1 MRNKNVKINKNIEKL
16 ERKSI
21 NARVTNIFLL
31 FMVIFGLLVVRL
43 VYLSFIVG
51 PEHKEYAS
59 KQQVLSQV
67 ISPKRG
73 TIYDSTGKA
82 LAMSAKVDT
91 ITINPKEIIVK
102 DKDEEVQEL
111 KTKAR
116 KELVAKGLSEIFE
129 LDYKEVLDKVNSNS
143 TYQII
148 AKKVTQ
154 EKVNELQEWMNEN
167 KIYAGINIDE
177 TDERFYP
184 YENLAS
190 NLIGF
195 CGTDGY
201 GLEGLE
207 ERLNSILTGVSG
219 RKVSSGDSQ
228 QKEIPNSNELYIEA
242 EDGSDVILSIDYNI
256 QTIAEKYLKQAVE
269 ENDCQKGGNVIIMQ
283 PDTGDVL
290 AMATY
295 PNYNLNTPF
304 TPNTEELQK
313 EWKKMSAEEKANA
326 QYSMWKNLAVAQ
338 NYEPGSTFK
347 IITSAIALEENLIE
361 ADNDKDFLCTG
372 SETIYETTIKCWR
385 SYNPHGYQSLRHAL
399 QNSCNPAFIQ
409 LGQKIGVTT
418 FYKYLNAFGFMNKT
432 NNLFYGES
440 NSVFHD
446 RDEVG
451 PIELATLSFGQR
463 FTVTPLQLVTAIS
476 SIANDGVLMQPRIVK
491 QIVNKDT
498 NTTTS
503 IEPVEVRKVL
513 STETCDTLKS
523 MLESVVTSGTGKYAA
538 VEGYSIGG
546 KTGTSEPI
554 QNDKNSYYVASYV
567 AISPILDTKVCV
579 LVTLYDPQGRSHE
592 GGQIAAPVISQ
603 IMSETLP
610 YLGIA
615 ADKDNSSNNKDT
627 IMVTDVRNKT
637 LTEAAKILENAG
649 FKTLYNIEGDKNEL
663 LVTDQVPKPGIKLSE
678 DSIICLY
685 TTEND
690 SRTTIKMP
698 NLKGKTLKE
707 AANMLR
713 AVNLNYTYEGSG
725 KVLTQS
731 VLADEPV
738 EEGTVVKLTLK
749 KEITDAY

>member
-1 MRNKNVKINKNIEKL
+1 
-16 ERKSI
+16 
-21 NARVTNIFLL
+21 
-31 FMVIFGLLVVRL
+31 
-43 VYLSFIVG
+43 
-51 PEHKEYAS
+51 
-59 KQQVLSQV
+59 
-67 ISPKRG
+67 
-73 TIYDSTGKA
+73 
-82 LAMSAKVDT
+82 
-91 ITINPKEIIVK
+91 
-102 DKDEEVQEL
+102 
-111 KTKAR
+111 
-116 KELVAKGLSEIFE
+116 
-129 LDYKEVLDKVNSNS
+129 
-143 TYQII
+143 
-148 AKKVTQ
+148 
-154 EKVNELQEWMNEN
+154 
-167 KIYAGINIDE
+167 
-177 TDERFYP
+177 
-184 YENLAS
+184 
-190 NLIGF
+190 
-195 CGTDGY
+195 
-201 GLEGLE
+201 
-207 ERLNSILTGVSG
+207 
-219 RKVSSGDSQ
+219 
-228 QKEIPNSNELYIEA
+228 
-242 EDGSDVILSIDYNI
+242 
-256 QTIAEKYLKQAVE
+256 
-269 ENDCQKGGNVIIMQ
+269 MQ

-304 TPNTEELQK
+304 TPNTQELQK
-313 EWKKMSAEEKANA
+313 DWKKMSAEEKANA

-361 ADNDKDFLCTG
+361 CDNDKDFLCTG
-372 SETIYETTIKCWR
+372 SETIYETNIKCWR
-385 SYNPHGYQSLRHAL
+385 SYNPHGYQSLREAL

-498 NTTTS
+498 NTTTN
-503 IEPVEVRKVL
+503 IDPVEVRKVL

-554 QNDKNSYYVASYV
+554 KNDKNSYYVASYV
-567 AISPILDTKVCV
+567 AISPIVDTKVCV

-603 IMSETLP
+603 IMSEVLP

-615 ADKDNSSNNKDT
+615 SDKDNSSSDEDT

-637 LTEAAKILENAG
+637 LAEAAKVLEKAG
-649 FKTLYNIEGDKNEL
+649 FKTLYNIEGNKNEL

-731 VLADEPV
+731 VLTDEAV

>member
-498 NTTTS
+498 NTTTN

>member
-21 NARVTNIFLL
+21 NARVTNIFFL
-31 FMVIFGLLVVRL
+31 FMIIFGLLVVRL

-91 ITINPKEIIVK
+91 ITINPKEIMVK
-102 DKDEEVQEL
+102 DEDEEVQEL

-129 LDYKEVLDKVNSNS
+129 LDYQEILDKVNSNS

-154 EKVNELQEWMNEN
+154 EKVNELQDWMDEHEV
-167 KIYAGINIDE
+167 YSGINIDE

-304 TPNTEELQK
+304 TPNTQELQK
-313 EWKKMSAEEKANA
+313 DWKKLSAEEKANA
-326 QYSMWKNLAVAQ
+326 QYSMWKNLAVSQ

-347 IITSAIALEENLIE
+347 IITSAIALEENLVE

-372 SETIYETTIKCWR
+372 SENIYDTNIKCWR
-385 SYNPHGYQSLRHAL
+385 SYNPHGYQSLREAL
-399 QNSCNPAFIQ
+399 QNSCNPSFIQ
-409 LGQKIGVTT
+409 LGKKIGVTT

-432 NNLFYGES
+432 NSLFYGES

-463 FTVTPLQLVTAIS
+463 FTVTPLQLITAIS

-498 NTTTS
+498 NTTTN

-554 QNDKNSYYVASYV
+554 KNDKNSYYVASYV
-567 AISPILDTKVCV
+567 AISPIVDTKVCV

-615 ADKDNSSNNKDT
+615 ADKATSSSDKDT

-649 FKTLYNIEGDKNEL
+649 FKTLYNVEGDKNEL

-731 VLADEPV
+731 VLANEAV
-738 EEGTVVKLTLK
+738 EEGTVIKLTLK